1 MIPPGKYISSR
12 SRPTP
17 EVSSRTSSLAPKMA
31 GMPFTQSTPN
41 SGPAI
46 DPSPPMMAMAMTL
59 TDSLALNSTW
69 GFMVGSPVMISPP
82 PKAARPP
89 ASVNEMSLIRLP
101 DTVDA
106 AAMSSLSRTAIIIR
120 PIPVLR
126 R

>member
-46 DPSPPMMAMAMTL
+46 DPQPADDGNGDDVDRL
-59 TDSLALNSTW
+59 
-69 GFMVGSPVMISPP
+69 VGV
-82 PKAARPP
+82 KQHLGGLLWAR
-89 ASVNEMSLIRLP
+89 R
-101 DTVDA
+101 
-106 AAMSSLSRTAIIIR
+106 
-120 PIPVLR
+120 
-126 R
+126 